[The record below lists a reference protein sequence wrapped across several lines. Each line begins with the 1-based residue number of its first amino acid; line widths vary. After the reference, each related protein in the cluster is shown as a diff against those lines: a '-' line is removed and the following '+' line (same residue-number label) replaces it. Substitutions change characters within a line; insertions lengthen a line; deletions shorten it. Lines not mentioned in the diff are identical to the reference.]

1 MCNQTAGLIARALEE
16 NEITTVMISLLD
28 EVTRKVRP
36 PRILSVPFGFGQPMG
51 PPGAVTVQTDVFQ
64 QALRLASEAE
74 TPETWW
80 HYESP

>member
-28 EVTRKVRP
+28 EVTKKTRP
-36 PRILSVPFGFGQPMG
+36 PRVLSVPFGFGQPLG
-51 PPGAVTVQTDVFQ
+51 PPEEVTVQAEVLQ
-64 QALRLASEAE
+64 LALNLASEAE

-80 HYESP
+80 HYGAP